1 MTRLAEPRSFR
12 LDTRT
17 AADLTY
23 LALLRHQSE
32 GAMVRELIQQKAQEV
47 WAIAVAR
54 SPALAQDATLI
65 HNGGTILSRE
75 EQDAWHT
82 LDSRVTGAT
91 DAMATPGER
100 R

>member
-23 LALLRHQSE
+23 LALLRHQGE
-32 GAMVRELIQQKAQEV
+32 GAMVRELIQQKAQEI
-47 WAIAVAR
+47 WGIAVAR
-54 SPALAQDATLI
+54 SPALTQDATLL
-65 HNGGTILSRE
+65 HNGGTIFSRE
-75 EQDAWHT
+75 EQDAWQT
-82 LDSRVTGAT
+82 LDARLSGVTGT
-91 DAMATPGER
+91 RLSPGER